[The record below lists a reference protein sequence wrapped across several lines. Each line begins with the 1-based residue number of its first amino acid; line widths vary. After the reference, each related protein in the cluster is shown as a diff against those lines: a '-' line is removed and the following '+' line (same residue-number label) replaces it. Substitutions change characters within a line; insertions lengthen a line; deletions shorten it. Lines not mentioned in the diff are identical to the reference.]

1 LMNLPLVPAEPNVL
15 QSTSVDWK
23 QLWSLDPSITFLNHG
38 SFGACPIAVLEQQ
51 QALRQQLEA
60 EPVRFFARELEPLL
74 DAARMELAQ
83 FVGADPE
90 NLAFVPN
97 ATTGV
102 NTILRSLSLQPGDEL
117 LTTNHEY
124 NACRNALNAIAAQ
137 TGAQVVVAEV
147 PFPLES
153 AEQVIEAV
161 LSRVSAKTKLL
172 LIDHV
177 SSQTA
182 LVMPIEAI
190 AKTLS
195 AQGIDTLVDGAH
207 APGMVPLDLES
218 MGVTYYTANCHK
230 WLCAPKGAAFLYVK
244 RERRSHIRP
253 LVISHGANSP
263 RTDRSFFRLEFDWTG
278 TADPTPFLCV
288 PEAIRVM
295 GSLLPGG
302 WPELMQQNR
311 TKALAARQI
320 LCNALKVEP
329 PCPDSMI
336 GSMATVPLP
345 SGSVETLYDA
355 LCHHYQI
362 EVPVIPWHPAPTRLL
377 RVSAQLYN
385 TLAEYDQLAS
395 ALVTLLAAE

>member
-1 LMNLPLVPAEPNVL
+1 MDFLSLPSDYHSSQPL
-15 QSTSVDWK
+15 QGDWK
-23 QLWSLDPSITFLNHG
+23 RYWSLDPAITFLNHG
-38 SFGACPIAVLEQQ
+38 SFGACPIAVLEKQRS
-51 QALRQQLEA
+51 LRQQLEA

-74 DAARMELAQ
+74 DAARVELAL

-102 NTILRSLSLQPGDEL
+102 NTVLRSLALQPGDEL
-117 LTTNHEY
+117 LTTDHEY

-153 AEQVIEAV
+153 ADQVVEAV
-161 LSRVSAKTKLL
+161 LRQVSTKTKLL

-190 AKTLS
+190 AQALS
-195 AQGIDTLVDGAH
+195 TQDIDILVDGAH
-207 APGMVPLDLES
+207 APGMVPLNLET
-218 MGVTYYTANCHK
+218 MGVTYYTGNCHK
-230 WLCAPKGAAFLYVK
+230 WLCAPKGAAFLYVQAG
-244 RERRSHIRP
+244 RSQVRP

-278 TADPTPFLCV
+278 TSDPTAFLCV

-302 WPELMQQNR
+302 WNELMQQNHS
-311 TKALAARQI
+311 KALAARRM
-320 LCNALKVEP
+320 LSTVLKVDL
-329 PCPDSMI
+329 PCPDHMI
-336 GSMATVPLP
+336 GSMAAVPLP
-345 SGSVETLYDA
+345 GGSVETLYDT
-355 LCHHYQI
+355 LFYRYQI
-362 EVPVIPWHPAPTRLL
+362 EVPIIPWQPAPSRLL
-377 RVSAQLYN
+377 RISAQLYN
-385 TLAEYDQLAS
+385 TVAEYDQLAS
-395 ALVTLLAAE
+395 ALVTLLEGE

>member
-1 LMNLPLVPAEPNVL
+1 MPLVPAEPEVL

-23 QLWSLDPSITFLNHG
+23 RLWSLDPIVTFLNHG

-74 DAARMELAQ
+74 DAARTELAQ

-102 NTILRSLSLQPGDEL
+102 NTVLRSLPLQPGDEL
-117 LTTNHEY
+117 LTTDHEY

-137 TGAQVVVAEV
+137 TGAQVVVAQV

-153 AEQVIEAV
+153 AEQVVEAV

-190 AKTLS
+190 AKTLF
-195 AQGIDTLVDGAH
+195 AHGVDTLVDGAH
-207 APGMVPLDLES
+207 APGMVPLELES
-218 MGVTYYTANCHK
+218 MGVTYYTGNCHK

-244 RERRSHIRP
+244 QERRSQVRP

-278 TADPTPFLCV
+278 TSDPTPFLCV

-295 GSLLPGG
+295 GALLPGG

-311 TKALAARQI
+311 AKALAAHQI

-329 PCPDSMI
+329 PCPESMI
-336 GSMATVPLP
+336 GSMAAVPLP
-345 SGSVETLYDA
+345 GGCVETLYDA
-355 LCHHYQI
+355 LFHRYQI
-362 EVPVIPWHPAPTRLL
+362 EVPIIPWHPAPNRLL

-395 ALVTLLAAE
+395 ALVTLLADE